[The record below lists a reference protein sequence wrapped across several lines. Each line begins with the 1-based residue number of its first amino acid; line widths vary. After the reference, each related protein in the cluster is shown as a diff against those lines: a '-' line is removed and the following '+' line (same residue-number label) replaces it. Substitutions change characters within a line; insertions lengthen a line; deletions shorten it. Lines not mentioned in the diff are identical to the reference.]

1 MFEVLS
7 IETLIAFVTASVVL
21 SLVPGPDNLFVMSH
35 SALKGWRIGFY
46 TTLGLCT
53 GLIGHTVLVAIG
65 VSVIFQTSAIA
76 FNGLKIVGACYL
88 LYLAWLSVQNKELNL
103 GGTDRDSTNRS
114 YYFTGVIMN
123 LTNPKVALFFLVFLP
138 QFVNTSNDN
147 VTIQIFLLGL
157 LFILSALCVFTS
169 IAYLASFLE
178 DILKKSKTVNKN
190 LNILAALVYFALAIN
205 LFFVPGRQN
214 IFE

>member
-7 IETLIAFVTASVVL
+7 TETIIAFVTASVIL

-76 FNGLKIVGACYL
+76 FNGLKVVGACYL

-103 GGTDRDSTNRS
+103 GGTDKNSTNRS
-114 YYFTGVIMN
+114 YYLTGVIMN

-178 DILKKSKTVNKN
+178 NFLKKSKTVNKN
-190 LNILAALVYFALAIN
+190 LNILAAIVYFTLAIN
-205 LFFVPGRQN
+205 LFFVTW
-214 IFE
+214 

>member
-7 IETLIAFVTASVVL
+7 IETIIAFVAASVVL
-21 SLVPGPDNLFVMSH
+21 SLVPGPDNIFVMSH

-46 TTLGLCT
+46 ITLGLCT
-53 GLIGHTVLVAIG
+53 GLIGHTVLVSIG

-76 FNGLKIVGACYL
+76 FNGLKIIGACYL
-88 LYLAWLSVQNKELNL
+88 LYLAWLSIQNKELNL
-103 GGTDRDSTNRS
+103 GGTDKNSTNRS

-147 VTIQIFLLGL
+147 VTIQIFILGL
-157 LFILSALCVFTS
+157 LFIISAFCVFTS
-169 IAYLASFLE
+169 ISYLASFLE
-178 DILKKSKTVNKN
+178 NFLMKSKTVNKN
-190 LNILAALVYFALAIN
+190 LNILAALIYFALAIN
-205 LFFVPGRQN
+205 LFFVTW
-214 IFE
+214 

>member
-46 TTLGLCT
+46 ITLGLCT

-190 LNILAALVYFALAIN
+190 LNILAALIYFALAIN
-205 LFFVPGRQN
+205 LFFVTW
-214 IFE
+214 

>member
-1 MFEVLS
+1 MFEILS
-7 IETLIAFVTASVVL
+7 TDTIIAFVIASVVL
-21 SLVPGPDNLFVMSH
+21 SLVPGPDNIFVMTH

-53 GLIGHTVLVAIG
+53 GLIGHTILVAIG

-76 FNGLKIVGACYL
+76 FNGLKIIGACYL

-103 GGTDRDSTNRS
+103 GGNDNDSTNRS
-114 YYFTGVIMN
+114 YYLTGVIMN

-138 QFVNTSNDN
+138 QFVNTDNDN
-147 VTIQIFLLGL
+147 VTLQIFSLGV

-169 IAYLASFLE
+169 IAYLASLLE

-190 LNILAALVYFALAIN
+190 LNILAALVYFALAFN
-205 LFFVPGRQN
+205 LFFVTW
-214 IFE
+214 

>member
-7 IETLIAFVTASVVL
+7 IETIIAFVTASVVL

-35 SALKGWRIGFY
+35 SALKGWRVGFY
-46 TTLGLCT
+46 ITLGLCT

-76 FNGLKIVGACYL
+76 FNGLKIIGACYL
-88 LYLAWLSVQNKELNL
+88 LYLAWLSIQNKELNL
-103 GGTDRDSTNRS
+103 GGTDKNSTNRS

-205 LFFVPGRQN
+205 LFFVTW
-214 IFE
+214 

>member
-46 TTLGLCT
+46 ITLGLCT

-103 GGTDRDSTNRS
+103 GGTDKDSTNRS

-190 LNILAALVYFALAIN
+190 LNILAALIYFALAIN
-205 LFFVPGRQN
+205 LFFVTW
-214 IFE
+214 

>member
-1 MFEVLS
+1 MFEILS
-7 IETLIAFVTASVVL
+7 TETIIAFVTASVVL
-21 SLVPGPDNLFVMSH
+21 SLVPGPDNIFVMTH

-65 VSVIFQTSAIA
+65 VSVIFQTSAVA
-76 FNGLKIVGACYL
+76 FNGLKIIGACYL

-103 GGTDRDSTNRS
+103 GGNDNDSTNRS
-114 YYFTGVIMN
+114 YYLTGVIMN

-138 QFVNTSNDN
+138 QFVNTDNEN
-147 VTIQIFLLGL
+147 VTLQIFSLGL
-157 LFILSALCVFTS
+157 LFIVSALCVFTS
-169 IAYLASFLE
+169 IAYLASLLE

-190 LNILAALVYFALAIN
+190 LNILAALIYVALAFN
-205 LFFVPGRQN
+205 LFFVTR
-214 IFE
+214 

>member
-1 MFEVLS
+1 MFEILS
-7 IETLIAFVTASVVL
+7 TETIIAFVTASVVL
-21 SLVPGPDNLFVMSH
+21 SLVPGPDNIFVMSN

-53 GLIGHTVLVAIG
+53 GLIGHTVLIAIG

-76 FNGLKIVGACYL
+76 FNGLKIIGAFYL

-103 GGTDRDSTNRS
+103 GGTDKDITNRS
-114 YYFTGVIMN
+114 YYFTGVVMN

-147 VTIQIFLLGL
+147 VSIQIFLLGL

-190 LNILAALVYFALAIN
+190 LNILAALIYFALAIN
-205 LFFVPGRQN
+205 LFFVN
-214 IFE
+214 F

>member
-7 IETLIAFVTASVVL
+7 TETIIAFVTASVIL

-76 FNGLKIVGACYL
+76 FNGLKVVGACYL

-103 GGTDRDSTNRS
+103 GGTDKNSTNRS
-114 YYFTGVIMN
+114 YYLTGVIMN

-138 QFVNTSNDN
+138 QFVNASNDN

-178 DILKKSKTVNKN
+178 NFLKKSKTVNKN
-190 LNILAALVYFALAIN
+190 LNILAAIVYFTLAIN
-205 LFFVPGRQN
+205 LFFVTW
-214 IFE
+214 

>member
-7 IETLIAFVTASVVL
+7 TETIIAFVTASVIL

-76 FNGLKIVGACYL
+76 FNGLKVVGACYL

-103 GGTDRDSTNRS
+103 GGTDKNSTNRS
-114 YYFTGVIMN
+114 YYLTGVIMN

-178 DILKKSKTVNKN
+178 NFLKKSKTVNKN
-190 LNILAALVYFALAIN
+190 LNILAAIVYFALAIN
-205 LFFVPGRQN
+205 LFF
-214 IFE
+214 ITW

>member
-1 MFEVLS
+1 MFEILS
-7 IETLIAFVTASVVL
+7 TETIITFVAASVVL
-21 SLVPGPDNLFVMSH
+21 SLVPGPDNIFVMSH

-46 TTLGLCT
+46 ITLGLCT
-53 GLIGHTVLVAIG
+53 GLIGHTVLIAIG

-76 FNGLKIVGACYL
+76 FNGLKIIGAFYL

-103 GGTDRDSTNRS
+103 GGTDKDSTNRS
-114 YYFTGVIMN
+114 YYFTGVVMN

-138 QFVNTSNDN
+138 QFVNTSNN
-147 VTIQIFLLGL
+147 NITLQIFLLGL

-190 LNILAALVYFALAIN
+190 LNILAALIYFALAIN
-205 LFFVPGRQN
+205 LFFVN
-214 IFE
+214 F

>member
-7 IETLIAFVTASVVL
+7 TETIIAFVTASVIL
-21 SLVPGPDNLFVMSH
+21 SLVPGPDNLFVMSQ

-76 FNGLKIVGACYL
+76 FNGLKIIGAFYL

-103 GGTDRDSTNRS
+103 GGTDKGSTNRS

-138 QFVNTSNDN
+138 QFVNTSNN
-147 VTIQIFLLGL
+147 NISIQIFLLGL

-178 DILKKSKTVNKN
+178 YILKKSKTVNKN
-190 LNILAALVYFALAIN
+190 LNILAALIYFALAIN
-205 LFFVPGRQN
+205 LFFVN
-214 IFE
+214 F

>member
-46 TTLGLCT
+46 ITLGLCT
-53 GLIGHTVLVAIG
+53 GLIVHTVLVAIG

-205 LFFVPGRQN
+205 LFFVSW
-214 IFE
+214 

>member
-1 MFEVLS
+1 MFEILS
-7 IETLIAFVTASVVL
+7 TETIIAFVTASVVL
-21 SLVPGPDNLFVMSH
+21 SLVPGPDNIFVMTH

-65 VSVIFQTSAIA
+65 VSVIFQTSAVA
-76 FNGLKIVGACYL
+76 FNGLKIIGACYL

-103 GGTDRDSTNRS
+103 GGNDNDSTNRS
-114 YYFTGVIMN
+114 YYLTGVIMN

-138 QFVNTSNDN
+138 QFVNTGKDN
-147 VTIQIFLLGL
+147 VTLQIFSLGL
-157 LFILSALCVFTS
+157 LFIVSALCVFTS
-169 IAYLASFLE
+169 IAYLASLLE

-190 LNILAALVYFALAIN
+190 LNILAALIYFALAFN
-205 LFFVPGRQN
+205 LFFVTR
-214 IFE
+214 

>member
-1 MFEVLS
+1 MFEILS
-7 IETLIAFVTASVVL
+7 TETIIAFVIASVVL
-21 SLVPGPDNLFVMSH
+21 SLVPGPDNIFVMTH

-65 VSVIFQTSAIA
+65 VSVIFQTSAVA
-76 FNGLKIVGACYL
+76 FNGLKIIGACYL

-103 GGTDRDSTNRS
+103 GGVYNDSTNQS
-114 YYFTGVIMN
+114 YYLTGVIMN

-138 QFVNTSNDN
+138 QFVNTDNEN
-147 VTIQIFLLGL
+147 VTLQIFSLGL
-157 LFILSALCVFTS
+157 LFIVSALCVFTS
-169 IAYLASFLE
+169 IAYLASLLE

-190 LNILAALVYFALAIN
+190 LNILAALIYIALAFN
-205 LFFVPGRQN
+205 LFFVTR
-214 IFE
+214 

>member
-7 IETLIAFVTASVVL
+7 TETIIAFVTASVIL

-35 SALKGWRIGFY
+35 SALKGWKIGFY

-53 GLIGHTVLVAIG
+53 GLIGDTILVAIG
-65 VSVIFQTSAIA
+65 ISVIFQTSAIA
-76 FNGLKIVGACYL
+76 FNGLKIIGACYL

-103 GGTDRDSTNRS
+103 GGTDKNNTNRS

-169 IAYLASFLE
+169 IAYLAGLLE
-178 DILKKSKTVNKN
+178 DILKKSKTVNRN
-190 LNILAALVYFALAIN
+190 LNLLAALIYFALAIN
-205 LFFVPGRQN
+205 LYFVTW
-214 IFE
+214 

>member
-1 MFEVLS
+1 MFEILS
-7 IETLIAFVTASVVL
+7 TETIITFVAASVVL
-21 SLVPGPDNLFVMSH
+21 SLVPGPDNIFVMSH

-76 FNGLKIVGACYL
+76 FNGLKIIGAFYL

-103 GGTDRDSTNRS
+103 GGTDKDSTNRS

-138 QFVNTSNDN
+138 QFVNTSNNN
-147 VTIQIFLLGL
+147 VSIQIFLLGL

-190 LNILAALVYFALAIN
+190 LNILAALIYFALAIN
-205 LFFVPGRQN
+205 LFFVN
-214 IFE
+214 F

>member
-1 MFEVLS
+1 MFEILS
-7 IETLIAFVTASVVL
+7 TETIITFVAASVVL
-21 SLVPGPDNLFVMSH
+21 SLVPGPDNIFVMSH

-53 GLIGHTVLVAIG
+53 GLIGHTVLIAIG

-76 FNGLKIVGACYL
+76 FNGLKIIGAFYL

-103 GGTDRDSTNRS
+103 GGTDKDSTNRS
-114 YYFTGVIMN
+114 YYFTGVVMN

-138 QFVNTSNDN
+138 QFVNSSNDN
-147 VTIQIFLLGL
+147 VSIQIFLLGL

-190 LNILAALVYFALAIN
+190 LNILAALIYFALAIN
-205 LFFVPGRQN
+205 LFFVN
-214 IFE
+214 F

>member
-7 IETLIAFVTASVVL
+7 IETIIAFVTASVVL
-21 SLVPGPDNLFVMSH
+21 SLVPGPDNLFVMSN

-46 TTLGLCT
+46 ITLGLCT

-76 FNGLKIVGACYL
+76 FIGLKVIGACYL

-103 GGTDRDSTNRS
+103 GGTDKNSTNRS

-190 LNILAALVYFALAIN
+190 LNLLAALIYFALAIN
-205 LFFVPGRQN
+205 LFFVTW
-214 IFE
+214 

>member
-1 MFEVLS
+1 MFEILS
-7 IETLIAFVTASVVL
+7 IETIIAFVTASVVL

-46 TTLGLCT
+46 ITLGLCT
-53 GLIGHTVLVAIG
+53 GLIGHTVLVSIG

-76 FNGLKIVGACYL
+76 FNGLKIIGACYL
-88 LYLAWLSVQNKELNL
+88 LYLAWLSIQNKELNL
-103 GGTDRDSTNRS
+103 GGTDKNSTNRS

-138 QFVNTSNDN
+138 QFVNTSNNN

-178 DILKKSKTVNKN
+178 NFLKKSKTVNKN
-190 LNILAALVYFALAIN
+190 LNLLAALIYFTLAIN
-205 LFFVPGRQN
+205 LFFVTW
-214 IFE
+214 

>member
-1 MFEVLS
+1 MFEILS
-7 IETLIAFVTASVVL
+7 TETIIAFVTASVVL
-21 SLVPGPDNLFVMSH
+21 SLVPGPDNIFVMSH

-46 TTLGLCT
+46 ITLGLCT
-53 GLIGHTVLVAIG
+53 GLIGHTVLIAIG

-76 FNGLKIVGACYL
+76 FNGLKIIGAFYL

-103 GGTDRDSTNRS
+103 GGTDKDSTNRS

-147 VTIQIFLLGL
+147 VSIQIFLLGL

-190 LNILAALVYFALAIN
+190 LNILAALIYFALAIN
-205 LFFVPGRQN
+205 LFFVT
-214 IFE
+214 F

>member
-1 MFEVLS
+1 MFEILS
-7 IETLIAFVTASVVL
+7 TETIIAFVTASVVL
-21 SLVPGPDNLFVMSH
+21 SLVPGPDNIFVMSH
-35 SALKGWRIGFY
+35 SALKGWKIGFY

-53 GLIGHTVLVAIG
+53 GLIAHTVLVAIG

-76 FNGLKIVGACYL
+76 FNGLKVIGACYL

-103 GGTDRDSTNRS
+103 GGTDKDSTNRS

-147 VTIQIFLLGL
+147 VSIQISLLGL

-190 LNILAALVYFALAIN
+190 LNILAALIYFALAIN
-205 LFFVPGRQN
+205 LFFVTW
-214 IFE
+214 

>member
-7 IETLIAFVTASVVL
+7 IETLITFVTASVVL

-65 VSVIFQTSAIA
+65 VSAIFRTSAIA

-103 GGTDRDSTNRS
+103 GGTDKNSTNRS

-169 IAYLASFLE
+169 IAYLASFWE

-190 LNILAALVYFALAIN
+190 LNILAALVYFSLAIN
-205 LFFVPGRQN
+205 LFFVTW
-214 IFE
+214 